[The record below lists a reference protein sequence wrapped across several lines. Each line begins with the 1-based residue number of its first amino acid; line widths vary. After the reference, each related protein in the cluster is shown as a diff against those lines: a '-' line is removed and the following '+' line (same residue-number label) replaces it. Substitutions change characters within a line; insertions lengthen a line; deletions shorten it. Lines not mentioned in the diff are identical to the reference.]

1 MGFIEWLSNNIE
13 LLIKIVITGFL
24 LFLLIKTWKTCEDE
38 IKCYRKKLDFLF
50 GVLKDNIVKANKFFE
65 EMCNIDL
72 NGIENQAIFESRMN
86 LYKVSVKEYQDKFLN
101 TINKQNEDVKDL
113 QIKVFDLR
121 KNEWKSIF
129 PFLSAIALMW
139 LGIKLN

>member
-1 MGFIEWLSNNIE
+1 MGLIEWLSNNIE

-38 IKCYRKKLDFLF
+38 IKCYRKNLDFLF
-50 GVLKDNIVKANKFFE
+50 EVLKDNIVKANKFFE

-72 NGIENQAIFESRMN
+72 NGIENQAIFEARMN
-86 LYKVSVKEYQDKFLN
+86 LYKISVKEYQEKFLD
-101 TINKQNEDVKDL
+101 TINKQNENVKDL
-113 QIKVFDLR
+113 QNRIFDLR
-121 KNEWKSIF
+121 KNEWKSSF

-139 LGIKLN
+139 LGIKL

>member
-13 LLIKIVITGFL
+13 LLIKIAITGFL

-38 IKCYRKKLDFLF
+38 IKCYRENLDFQF
-50 GVLKDNIVKANKFFE
+50 KVLQDNIVKANKFYE

-72 NGIENQAIFESRMN
+72 NGLENQAIFESRMN
-86 LYKVSVKEYQDKFLN
+86 LYKVSVKEYQEKFLD
-101 TINKQNEDVKDL
+101 TINKQNEDLKDL
-113 QIKVFDLR
+113 QNRIFDLR
-121 KNEWKSIF
+121 KNEWKSSF

-139 LGIKLN
+139 FGSKF